1 MKMGSGFTSSQNIKP
16 NKNR

>member
-1 MKMGSGFTSSQNIKP
+1 MEMGSDFTSSQNIKP